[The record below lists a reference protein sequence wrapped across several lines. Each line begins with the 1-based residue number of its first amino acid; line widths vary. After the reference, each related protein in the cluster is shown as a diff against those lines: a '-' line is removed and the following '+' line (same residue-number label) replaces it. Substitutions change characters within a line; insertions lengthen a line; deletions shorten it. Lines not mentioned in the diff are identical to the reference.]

1 MKNIHLIKTDNPS
14 RLHLGDSGLVLCDF
28 YFSRNTVNGQN
39 IYITSDE
46 EIKIEDYAYHKVF
59 GVGKIIYVDGKDCFV
74 TLKTKPTDGS
84 VTTPWKRN
92 IPDIRKIILT
102 TDQDLIAD
110 GIQEID
116 DEFLEWFVKNPSCEF
131 VEVNDIKTIPSLQ
144 LGSPNGHLMYK
155 IIIPQ
160 KELKQS
166 SMNKDSIDKFL
177 DSLSDEELKE
187 KWNKYNKHSK
197 QENSVTIS
205 EFIKNIKQETL
216 EEAAER
222 LTYNDNLSWE
232 NNYAKESFIQGAKY
246 QAERMYSEEEVIK
259 ILLDKNAELGLIYK
273 TSKVVEWFEQFK
285 KK

>member
-1 MKNIHLIKTDNPS
+1 MKNIHLISTDKPS

-28 YFSRNTVNGQN
+28 YFNRNTINGQN

-160 KELKQS
+160 KEPKQS

-187 KWNKYNKHSK
+187 KWNKYEQCSE

-205 EFIKNIKQETL
+205 EFIENIKPETV
-216 EEAAER
+216 EKAAEK
-222 LTYNDNLSWE
+222 
-232 NNYAKESFIQGAKY
+232 YANQFIDGRDHFYGFKAGAKW
-246 QAERMYSEEEVIK
+246 QQEQDKKMFSEEEVLNI
-259 ILLDKNAELGLIYK
+259 ILKLGYDLREFEKSII
-273 TSKVVEWFEQFK
+273 EWFEQFK